1 MVISGYPHAVTEHGV
16 EEAAR
21 EQALAGPAALLGRW
35 VYLYVPRA
43 LPRQTHGMLI
53 ETIFVC
59 LSGHLIGL
67 GVLLRGMF
75 LVKTF
80 VF

>member
-1 MVISGYPHAVTEHGV
+1 MTEHGV